1 MRLKAQTGKLA
12 EHSEAL
18 AEAMG
23 LNIFVRKGVW
33 GGGGR
38 GYMGTLTFCS
48 ILS

>member
-33 GGGGR
+33 GVEVGDIWE
-38 GYMGTLTFCS
+38 L
-48 ILS
+48 